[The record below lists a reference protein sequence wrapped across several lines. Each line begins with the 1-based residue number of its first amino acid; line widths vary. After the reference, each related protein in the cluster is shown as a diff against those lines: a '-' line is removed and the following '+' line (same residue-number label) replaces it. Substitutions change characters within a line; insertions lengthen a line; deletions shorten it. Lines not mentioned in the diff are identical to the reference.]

1 MADIYETPERK
12 PIICAHITNPKDM
25 ADMFLS
31 LDRLRDSNYARR
43 WHDFPTTKEEMQDTL
58 KIIRIDGE
66 KHGEYYINDYE
77 SSIPG
82 LAERLPVGADIDEL
96 NFLSVKLAGM
106 VEWQREVFG
115 AVMLSGRH
123 CGSVMDIISV
133 TENID
138 LFNVQPAYNV
148 EQYGEFL
155 LDMYKN
161 EYAEVFKS
169 LETSDYPE
177 EYSFARYIERLET
190 HVDPAAFG
198 RAIAEEENGV
208 FTDCG
213 YLSEKDAIKEL
224 YKELTGVPPEYR
236 VSIPPARPA
245 GLYKMENA
253 DITDFVY
260 KLHALAGDYVNTAP
274 GNIKAL
280 TQDGAADYCVIMN
293 DAHIRVE
300 SAANAYR
307 DGTDINAVFRSFPHD
322 TRSYLLHVDRSENGR
337 AFGTAVMVDCGALSE
352 NIAANTPLSRVDVE
366 TANVHRAAFFQRCAG
381 GAEAIEPAALLGL
394 LNREY
399 MARAENPQPDMFRV
413 PLQTAKDMI
422 LGSDAPVYRLM
433 PGGPQK
439 LTPKDV
445 VLGGLLY
452 QSYRE
457 FAVKQEDKAGLDSWS
472 EKKTAAIMGR
482 RPERDAPGKPKKSH
496 DVEL

>member
-1 MADIYETPERK
+1 
-12 PIICAHITNPKDM
+12 
-25 ADMFLS
+25 
-31 LDRLRDSNYARR
+31 
-43 WHDFPTTKEEMQDTL
+43 
-58 KIIRIDGE
+58 
-66 KHGEYYINDYE
+66 
-77 SSIPG
+77 
-82 LAERLPVGADIDEL
+82 
-96 NFLSVKLAGM
+96 M
-106 VEWQREVFG
+106 VEWQREVLG

-123 CGSVMDIISV
+123 CGSVMDIINV

-138 LFNVQPAYNV
+138 LFDVQPAFSV
-148 EQYGEFL
+148 EMYGEFL
-155 LDMYKN
+155 LEKYKD

-177 EYSFARYIERLET
+177 EYMFARYIERLEA
-190 HVDPAAFG
+190 HVNTVAFG
-198 RAIAEEENGV
+198 RAIAKEEKGV

-213 YLSEKDAIKEL
+213 YLVEKDCFKEL
-224 YKELTGVPPEYR
+224 YKEITGVPPEYR
-236 VSIPPARPA
+236 VSVPPARPA

-300 SAANAYR
+300 SAADAYR

-322 TRSYLLHVDRSENGR
+322 TRSYLLHVDRSEDGR
-337 AFGTAVMVDCGALSE
+337 AFGSIVMVDCGALSE

-381 GAEAIEPAALLGL
+381 EAEAIEPAALLGL

-399 MARAENPQPDMFRV
+399 MVRAENPQPDMFRV

-422 LGSDAPVYRLM
+422 LGSYAPVYRLM
-433 PGGPQK
+433 PDGPQK

-445 VLGGLLY
+445 ALGGLWY
-452 QSYRE
+452 QNYRE

-496 DVEL
+496 DAEL